1 MKQQTQSGECENPG
15 VVKEEKDIR
24 DGVERDVFRKVIKS
38 DTVWIL
44 CDKKEWGAYL
54 KIFPESDMIGRAF

>member
-1 MKQQTQSGECENPG
+1 M
-15 VVKEEKDIR
+15 VKEEKDIR
-24 DGVERDVFRKVIKS
+24 HGVERDVFRKVIKS

>member
-24 DGVERDVFRKVIKS
+24 DGVERDVFRKVIKN

-44 CDKKEWGAYL
+44 CDK
-54 KIFPESDMIGRAF
+54 